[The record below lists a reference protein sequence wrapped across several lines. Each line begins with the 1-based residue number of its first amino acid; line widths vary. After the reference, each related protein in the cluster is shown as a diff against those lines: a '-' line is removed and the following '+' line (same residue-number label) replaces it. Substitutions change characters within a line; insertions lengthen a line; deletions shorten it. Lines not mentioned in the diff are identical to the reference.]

1 MTPKD
6 YRIAKELKNKLS
18 KAVKLIEF
26 RVFGSRARGTAQSD
40 SDMDVFIEVPTLN
53 KKTKEKIQHLVWEVS
68 YKNLVF
74 ISSVIFSKDQLE
86 NTPLRSSPF
95 VHNILKEGIII

>member
-26 RVFGSRARGTAQSD
+26 RVFGSRARGTANSD

-53 KKTKEKIQHLVWEVS
+53 KTLKKKIRHIVWEVS
-68 YKNLVF
+68 FKNLVL
-74 ISSVIFSKDQLE
+74 ISSSIFSKHELE
-86 NTPLRSSPF
+86 NTPLRSSPL
-95 VHNILKEGIII
+95 VQNIMQEGIVI